1 MAAPAMDIAVSRNG
15 KRVLNVWFAIL
26 VIFLYTPLGL
36 LLMFSFNDN
45 NLPVFPLRG
54 FTTQAYQDFAA
65 NTELRASS
73 SRARRWPRSRA
84 CSPCCSACWRDRAR
98 AQTGG
103 REVGRLRSLLSPL
116 VVPYIALAIGLL
128 VFFNEVSMPLGIP
141 SLVMGHVVL
150 AIPYTILVVVPRLE
164 RLDIRLEE
172 AARDLGAG
180 WFQTFRLI
188 TLRSSCRP
196 WFPRTS
202 WRSCSPSTRSWSP
215 RSSTDTT
222 TFPLYLL
229 SQLRFPTLLPQVIA
243 VACIVMAA
251 SCSSSSEPR
260 SAAGSSSGASVPS
273 SSRERGA
280 RRGAGSVHGPGE
292 DDVAAR
298 LDTGLRPRSC
308 DS

>member
-1 MAAPAMDIAVSRNG
+1 MATPAVDIAVSRNG
-15 KRVLNVWFAIL
+15 KRIMNVWFAIL
-26 VIFLYTPLGL
+26 VLFLYTPLGL

-65 NTELRASS
+65 NTELRASVVTS
-73 SRARRWPRSRA
+73 AKVASIASLVAVLLGLLAAIVLVRRRVVGKSVA
-84 CSPCCSACWRDRAR
+84 SA
-98 AQTGG
+98 
-103 REVGRLRSLLSPL
+103 LLLSPL

-128 VFFNEVSMPLGIP
+128 VFFNETSIRLGIP

-150 AIPYTILVVVPRLE
+150 AIPYTILVLVPRLE

-188 TLRSSCRP
+188 TLPLLLPALVSAYIVAFVLS
-196 WFPRTS
+196 FDEIVVAS
-202 WRSCSPSTRSWSP
+202 FVAG
-215 RSSTDTT
+215 DTT
-222 TFPLYLL
+222 TFPLYLF

-251 SCSSSSEPR
+251 SVLLLIGAEIGRRIVERRLGTDIP
-260 SAAGSSSGASVPS
+260 AAPAD
-273 SSRERGA
+273 RG
-280 RRGAGSVHGPGE
+280 V
-292 DDVAAR
+292 
-298 LDTGLRPRSC
+298 
-308 DS
+308 